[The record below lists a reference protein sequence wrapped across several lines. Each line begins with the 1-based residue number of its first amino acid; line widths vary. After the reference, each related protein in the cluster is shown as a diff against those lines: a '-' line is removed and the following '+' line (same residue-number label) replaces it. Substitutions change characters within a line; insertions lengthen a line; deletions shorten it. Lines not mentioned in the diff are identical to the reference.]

1 MGEDDVVSVAPY
13 KDQLGRR
20 MMFYKIGNWIPDRIS
35 IGDILKTTLLLL
47 ELASLEPQAQVLGGV
62 GIFDL
67 EGFSLSHAWYVSPSI
82 VQKIISLMVVSMLE
96 IIYFNSKKNKH
107 IFCFQTCMPHRTE
120 EIHIINNGWAFDVV
134 FQMFKPF
141 LNERMRSKIFL
152 HGWDLRSFHKHIY
165 PQNLPEKYG
174 GEMPKIQ
181 YTAWI
186 ESFKKNTK
194 ILNKLEMLGYVIDP
208 EDLQ

>member
-96 IIYFNSKKNKH
+96 IIYFN
-107 IFCFQTCMPHRTE
+107 
-120 EIHIINNGWAFDVV
+120 
-134 FQMFKPF
+134 
-141 LNERMRSKIFL
+141 
-152 HGWDLRSFHKHIY
+152 
-165 PQNLPEKYG
+165 
-174 GEMPKIQ
+174 
-181 YTAWI
+181 
-186 ESFKKNTK
+186 
-194 ILNKLEMLGYVIDP
+194 
-208 EDLQ
+208 

>member
-1 MGEDDVVSVAPY
+1 
-13 KDQLGRR
+13 
-20 MMFYKIGNWIPDRIS
+20 
-35 IGDILKTTLLLL
+35 
-47 ELASLEPQAQVLGGV
+47 
-62 GIFDL
+62 
-67 EGFSLSHAWYVSPSI
+67 
-82 VQKIISLMVVSMLE
+82 
-96 IIYFNSKKNKH
+96 
-107 IFCFQTCMPHRTE
+107 MPHRTE